1 MTYFMQVTHQAETIK
16 QLRREAQQWREQFL
30 RVDEER
36 TRLSARVDELVLD
49 QVSVSR
55 CNTARL
61 ALRFTE

>member
-1 MTYFMQVTHQAETIK
+1 MAFYAQVSHQADTIK

-49 QVSVSR
+49 QLSVR
-55 CNTARL
+55 
-61 ALRFTE
+61 